1 MRRLTLAALLVL
13 LTFSISGCDF
23 VGDVLEFGLWLV
35 LIGIVVIVLLAWAIY
50 AAFFD

>member
-1 MRRLTLAALLVL
+1 MKQRTLLVL
-13 LTFSISGCDF
+13 LLALTLILPGCDF

-35 LIGIVVIVLLAWAIY
+35 LIAVVVIALLIWAVY